1 MPLTK
6 VVGHTLIMNEK
17 CNLFSSFLI
26 EILRKLALKV
36 AIFDSEC
43 EAELRADAGRG
54 LLLFFKPFSA
64 SRGTANRFLIAIA
77 FSALPTFDL
86 KASLVH
92 ALSTN

>member
-43 EAELRADAGRG
+43 EAVLRADAVCFG
-54 LLLFFKPFSA
+54 FS
-64 SRGTANRFLIAIA
+64 TADQRAAGSPNRIL
-77 FSALPTFDL
+77 
-86 KASLVH
+86 
-92 ALSTN
+92 N

>member
-43 EAELRADAGRG
+43 EAELRAPRFVIVFQTVFSEQRAGE
-54 LLLFFKPFSA
+54 
-64 SRGTANRFLIAIA
+64 
-77 FSALPTFDL
+77 
-86 KASLVH
+86 
-92 ALSTN
+92 